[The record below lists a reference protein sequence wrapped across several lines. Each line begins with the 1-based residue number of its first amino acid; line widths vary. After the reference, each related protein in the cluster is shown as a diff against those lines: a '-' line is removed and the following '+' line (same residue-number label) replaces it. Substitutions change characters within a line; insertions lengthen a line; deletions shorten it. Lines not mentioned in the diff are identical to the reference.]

1 MSFSSIY
8 LDEASQI
15 IQQLDTHSI
24 ESIVGLFEDLR
35 RRNGRLFIIGV
46 GGGAGH
52 ATHAVG
58 DFRKIAGI
66 EAYAPTDNIAEL
78 TARVNDEGWD
88 TTFVE
93 WLRGSK
99 LNDMDMLF
107 VFSVGGGDLE
117 KNISPNL
124 VRALEF
130 GKSVGA
136 TIAGIVGRDG
146 GYTARVVDACVVVP
160 TVNPNNITAHTESF
174 QALVWHL
181 MVMHPSLQSASM
193 KWESVSKK

>member
-1 MSFSSIY
+1 MRVSDFMERMSITSQQILDEYRDGRRDFSSVRIIDCN
-8 LDEASQI
+8 LDDKDLSGI
-15 IQQLDTHSI
+15 I
-24 ESIVGLFEDLR
+24 FRNADLSF
-35 RRNGRLFIIGV
+35 GS
-46 GGGAGH
+46 
-52 ATHAVG
+52 
-58 DFRKIAGI
+58 
-66 EAYAPTDNIAEL
+66 
-78 TARVNDEGWD
+78 
-88 TTFVE
+88 
-93 WLRGSK
+93 LRGSK